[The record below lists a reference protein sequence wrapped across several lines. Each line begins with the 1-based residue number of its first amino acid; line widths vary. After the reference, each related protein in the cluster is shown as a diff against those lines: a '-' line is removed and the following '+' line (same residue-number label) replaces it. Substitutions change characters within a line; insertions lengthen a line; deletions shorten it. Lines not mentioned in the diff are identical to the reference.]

1 MNALIERLTSRI
13 VDSKVSDDIVVPVAR
28 ALRPK
33 APSPAR
39 RTAPVDVLLLAR
51 ALATLLGPAGGTAE
65 GRVLEAIARPRRV
78 VAGELVFSRQDRAH
92 AAVVLVEGDVALGLR
107 LADGSFE
114 VERIVHA
121 PAWLDLG
128 SVWIPANHATD
139 AQANTAAVV
148 AELPREP
155 LRQLLERQPGLAM
168 RVIQSLAR
176 EHQTMASQTHG
187 LMHLAAPARLA
198 QWLRQNAKPAGGAPP
213 GQGQAIVRLSER
225 KRDLAA
231 QLAIAPETLSR
242 LLRSFTRQG
251 VIDVAGYTVHV
262 LDRAA
267 LDRMAQL

>member
-1 MNALIERLTSRI
+1 
-13 VDSKVSDDIVVPVAR
+13 VDPKVTDDIVVPVSMPPAR
-28 ALRPK
+28 AGRPR
-33 APSPAR
+33 PTLAR
-39 RTAPVDVLLLAR
+39 RTAAVDAGLPVR
-51 ALATLLGPAGGTAE
+51 ALTALVGPAGGTAE
-65 GRVLEAIARPRRV
+65 GRVLEAIARVRRV
-78 VAGELVFSRQDRAH
+78 APGELVFSRHERAQ
-92 AAVVLVEGDVALGLR
+92 AVVVLVEGDVALGLR

-139 AQANTAAVV
+139 AQANGPAVV

-155 LRQLLERQPGLAM
+155 LRQLVERQPGLAM
-168 RVIQSLAR
+168 RVIQNLAR
-176 EHQTMASQTHG
+176 EHQTVASQTHG

-198 QWLRQNAKPAGGAPP
+198 QWLRQNAKPGGGTP
-213 GQGQAIVRLSER
+213 QGQAVVRLSER

-251 VIDVAGYTVHV
+251 LIDVAGYTVHV

>member
-1 MNALIERLTSRI
+1 M
-13 VDSKVSDDIVVPVAR
+13 
-28 ALRPK
+28 
-33 APSPAR
+33 AR
-39 RTAPVDVLLLAR
+39 RAAPIDPALLSR
-51 ALATLLGPAGGTAE
+51 AWNTLLGSNGSSADM
-65 GRVLEAIARPRRV
+65 RLLDAIARSRRV
-78 VAGELVFSRQDRAH
+78 TAGELVFSRQERAH
-92 AAVVLVEGDVALGLR
+92 AAVMLVEGDVALGLR

-128 SVWIPANHATD
+128 SVWLSATHSID
-139 AQANTAAVV
+139 AQANGPAVV
-148 AELPREP
+148 VELPREP
-155 LRQLLERQPGLAM
+155 LRQLLERHPGLSM
-168 RVIQSLAR
+168 RVIQGLAR
-176 EHQTMASQTHG
+176 EHQAMVTHTHG

-198 QWLRQNAKPAGGAPP
+198 QWLRQNAKPSSTLEG
-213 GQGQAIVRLSER
+213 GQAVVRLAER

-267 LDRMAQL
+267 LDRMAQV

>member
-1 MNALIERLTSRI
+1 VVHPIERSTSRI
-13 VDSKVSDDIVVPVAR
+13 VDSKVSDDIVLPR
-28 ALRPK
+28 AVRPRP
-33 APSPAR
+33 APPR
-39 RTAPVDVLLLAR
+39 RVLPVDAALPVR
-51 ALATLLGPAGGTAE
+51 AFTALLGPAGGTAE
-65 GRVLEAIARPRRV
+65 GRVLEAIARVRRV
-78 VAGELVFSRQDRAH
+78 AAGELVFARQERAQS
-92 AAVVLVEGDVALGLR
+92 VVALVEGAVALGLR

-121 PAWLDLG
+121 PAWLDLA

-139 AQANTAAVV
+139 AQANGPAVV

-155 LRQLLERQPGLAM
+155 LRQLLERQPGLSM

-176 EHQTMASQTHG
+176 EHQTVASQTHG

-198 QWLRQNAKPAGGAPP
+198 QWLRQNAKPSGSAP
-213 GQGQAIVRLSER
+213 QAQAVVRLSER

-262 LDRAA
+262 LDRDA

>member
-1 MNALIERLTSRI
+1 MS
-13 VDSKVSDDIVVPVAR
+13 
-28 ALRPK
+28 
-33 APSPAR
+33 
-39 RTAPVDVLLLAR
+39 AR
-51 ALATLLGPAGGTAE
+51 ALASLLGPVGGTAE
-65 GRVLEAIARPRRV
+65 GRVLEAIARIRRV
-78 VAGELVFSRQDRAH
+78 VAGELVFSRQERAQ
-92 AAVVLVEGDVALGLR
+92 AVVVLVEGDVALGLR

-139 AQANTAAVV
+139 AQANGPAVV

-176 EHQTMASQTHG
+176 EHQTVASQTHG

-198 QWLRQNAKPAGGAPP
+198 QWLRQNAKPGGTVP
-213 GQGQAIVRLSER
+213 QGQAVVRLSER

>member
-1 MNALIERLTSRI
+1 MATKALTH
-13 VDSKVSDDIVVPVAR
+13 
-28 ALRPK
+28 
-33 APSPAR
+33 
-39 RTAPVDVLLLAR
+39 
-51 ALATLLGPAGGTAE
+51 LLGPGTGTAE
-65 GRVLEAIARPRRV
+65 VRPLEAIARHRRV
-78 VAGELVFSRQDRAH
+78 GSGELVISRQERALS
-92 AAVVLVEGDVALGLR
+92 AVLLVEGDVALGLR

-128 SVWIPANHATD
+128 SAWIGANYSTD
-139 AQANTAAVV
+139 VQASGGAVV
-148 AELPREP
+148 AELPRDP
-155 LRQLLERQPGLAM
+155 FKQALERNPALSM
-168 RVIQSLAR
+168 RVIQCLAR
-176 EHQTMASQTHG
+176 EHQAMATQTHG

-198 QWLRQNAKPAGGAPP
+198 QWLRQNAKPPSGGVS
-213 GQGQAIVRLSER
+213 QGQAVVRLAER

-267 LDRMAQL
+267 LERMAQL

>member
-1 MNALIERLTSRI
+1 M
-13 VDSKVSDDIVVPVAR
+13 VVTAAVPPLR
-28 ALRPK
+28 NLRPPRSK
-33 APSPAR
+33 LPLGR
-39 RTAPVDVLLLAR
+39 RSAPVDG
-51 ALATLLGPAGGTAE
+51 ALATRALGQLLGATAGQAE
-65 GRVLEAIARPRRV
+65 VRVLEAISRCRRV
-78 VAGELVFSRQDRAH
+78 SAGELVFSRQERAQ
-92 AAVVLVEGDVALGLR
+92 AAVVLIEGDVALGLR
-107 LADGSFE
+107 LADGGFE

-128 SVWIPANHATD
+128 SVWIVANHATD
-139 AQANTAAVV
+139 AQASGAAVV

-155 LRQLLERQPGLAM
+155 FKQLLERQPGLSL

-176 EHQTMASQTHG
+176 EHQAMASQTHG

-198 QWLRQNAKPAGGAPP
+198 QWLRQNARPNAVAGASAPE
-213 GQGQAIVRLSER
+213 GQAVVRLAER

-242 LLRSFTRQG
+242 LLRSFVRQG

-267 LDRMAQL
+267 LERLAQV

>member
-1 MNALIERLTSRI
+1 MSSTVEP
-13 VDSKVSDDIVVPVAR
+13 KVLDEIVVAAPAAAARAPRGKVPVTRRAAPIDPALVAR
-28 ALRPK
+28 AW
-33 APSPAR
+33 S
-39 RTAPVDVLLLAR
+39 
-51 ALATLLGPAGGTAE
+51 TLLGPAGGAE
-65 GRVLEAIARPRRV
+65 VRMLDAIARSRRV
-78 VAGELVFSRQDRAH
+78 TAGELVFSRQERAQ
-92 AAVVLVEGDVALGLR
+92 AAVMLVDGDVALGLR

-128 SVWIPANHATD
+128 SVWLAATHSID
-139 AQANTAAVV
+139 AQANGPAVV
-148 AELPREP
+148 VELPREP
-155 LRQLLERQPGLAM
+155 MRQLLERHPALSM
-168 RVIQSLAR
+168 RIIQGLAR
-176 EHQTMASQTHG
+176 EHQAMVTHTHG

-198 QWLRQNAKPAGGAPP
+198 QWLRQNAKPAATP
-213 GQGQAIVRLSER
+213 QGQAVVRLAER

-267 LDRMAQL
+267 LDRMAQI